1 MIILK
6 GKHVEEPT
14 ALKTYVRNPPKPRLY
29 KYVLLEKKL
38 HMSLW
43 IAIFWQIGD
52 WSGFGSLIKWGWV
65 ACDNIQKEEGH
76 KFCRSAYWKTE
87 LARGGQQ
94 WGRPA
99 V

>member
-43 IAIFWQIGD
+43 IAIFLADRRLVRVW
-52 WSGFGSLIKWGWV
+52 
-65 ACDNIQKEEGH
+65 
-76 KFCRSAYWKTE
+76 E
-87 LARGGQQ
+87 LDQMGLGCL
-94 WGRPA
+94 
-99 V
+99 